1 LLRHVSIATVE
12 EREQR
17 NNTMAPSLRSGRK
30 HSGGP
35 AGSSTQVSSVL
46 EVETISTE
54 EILNSFAE
62 VDRRVAESLD
72 SEEAVKEQAAE

>member
-1 LLRHVSIATVE
+1 MPVE

-17 NNTMAPSLRSGRK
+17 NNKMAPSLRSGRK
-30 HSGGP
+30 DSGGP

-46 EVETISTE
+46 EVETMSTE

-62 VDRRVAESLD
+62 VDRCVAESLD